1 MLADLGLLR
10 ERLLS
15 AARSAEVGAKIT
27 DIVLEPARDDDG
39 AEFLRVVVQLDE
51 AGEGNDEAF
60 ERLLE
65 RIEGAVAELDE
76 RYPSV
81 RFADAA

>member
-1 MLADLGLLR
+1 MLADLATLK
-10 ERLLS
+10 ERVL
-15 AARSAEVGAKIT
+15 AAAKGSDVGARVSDVT
-27 DIVLEPARDDDG
+27 LEPAQDDAGTD
-39 AEFLRVVVQLDE
+39 FLRVIVQVKDVE
-51 AGEGNDEAF
+51 KAGDEAF
-60 ERLLE
+60 EGLLE

>member
-1 MLADLGLLR
+1 MLADLATLK
-10 ERLLS
+10 ERVL
-15 AARSAEVGAKIT
+15 AAAKGSDVGARVSDVT
-27 DIVLEPARDDDG
+27 LEPAQDDAGTD
-39 AEFLRVVVQLDE
+39 FLRVIVQVKDVE
-51 AGEGNDEAF
+51 KAGDEAF
-60 ERLLE
+60 EALLE

>member
-1 MLADLGLLR
+1 MLADLAVLR
-10 ERLLS
+10 ERVLA
-15 AARSAEVGAKIT
+15 AARSTDVGTQVADVT
-27 DIVLEPARDDDG
+27 LEPAQDDDG
-39 AEFLRVVVQLDE
+39 ADFLRVIVQVTDVE
-51 AGEGNDEAF
+51 KGGDEAF
-60 ERLLE
+60 EALLE

>member
-1 MLADLGLLR
+1 MLADLGVLR
-10 ERLLS
+10 ERVLA
-15 AARSAEVGAKIT
+15 AARGADVGAQVT
-27 DIVLEPARDDDG
+27 DVVLEPAQDDDG
-39 AEFLRVVVQLDE
+39 TDFLRVIVQVKDVE
-51 AGEGNDEAF
+51 KGGDEAF
-60 ERLLE
+60 EALLE